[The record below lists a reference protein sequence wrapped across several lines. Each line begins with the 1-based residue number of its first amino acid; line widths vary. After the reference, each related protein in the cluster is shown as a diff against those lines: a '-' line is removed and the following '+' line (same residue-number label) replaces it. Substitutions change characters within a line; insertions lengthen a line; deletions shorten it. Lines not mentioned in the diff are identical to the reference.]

1 MANYLFLRGNR
12 NKRFFIDVAK
22 ELSLKGHK
30 SFQLKF
36 ELGELLFKS
45 PISSIFVPSKISSNK
60 YPITDKELLE
70 LPIYNITYKNR
81 ILNRKTSTKEL
92 QLYKR
97 YMYFIDQFIADHQI
111 DIICLFNGYHWI
123 DQITKVIANKRG
135 LNTYYFED
143 GLFRPFTI
151 TCDPN
156 GINADASVPRDP
168 GFFDALEIDSIRL
181 EQFLDK
187 PETLSLQASVKE
199 SLVKVAAVK
208 AVSMLG
214 SLLGIHPNLYA
225 HITFWQ
231 AVKYFIYKKYF
242 QYRKP
247 DHLTLPDEYI
257 FLPFQV
263 SRDTQI
269 FYNSPNISNMEE
281 LLDYVYKA
289 VRSFN
294 QKNGRNLKVIVKEH
308 PEDISRNNYKD
319 LKKMYRD
326 KKEIIFV
333 KKYDINKL
341 ITNSLAVVTINSTVG
356 IESISKHKPVIT
368 LGDAFYN
375 IDGVV
380 YHCDQPNQLD
390 ESILKAIN
398 TNLNINRIKK
408 FIYYIR
414 FHYQLEGSINWTDKQ
429 TSANVAAR
437 IDSTNLVKEF

>member
-30 SFQLKF
+30 SYQLKF

-45 PISSIFVPSKISSNK
+45 PIPSIFVPSKITSNK
-60 YPITDKELLE
+60 YPITDEELLE

-81 ILNRKTSTKEL
+81 VLNRKTPKKEL

-97 YMYFIDQFIADHQI
+97 YMYFIDKFIDESQI

-123 DQITKVIANKRG
+123 DQITKVIANKKG
-135 LNTYYFED
+135 LETYYFED

-168 GFFDALEIDSIRL
+168 DFFDALEIDTTRL
-181 EQFLDK
+181 EQFLNR
-187 PETLSLQASVKE
+187 PETLSPQASTKE

-214 SLLGIHPNLYA
+214 SLFGIHPKFYA

-231 AVKYFIYKKYF
+231 AVKYFVYKKYF

-247 DHLTLPDEYI
+247 DQLTLPDEYI

-281 LLDYVYKA
+281 LLDYVYEA
-289 VRSFN
+289 VQSLN
-294 QKNGRNLKVIVKEH
+294 QKNGSNLHVVVKEH
-308 PEDISRNNYKD
+308 PEDISRNNYRD
-319 LKKMYRD
+319 LKKKYRD
-326 KKEIIFV
+326 KREIIFI

-341 ITNSLAVVTINSTVG
+341 ITNSSAVVTINSTVG
-356 IESISKHKPVIT
+356 IESIAKHKPVIT

-380 YHCDQPNQLD
+380 HHCDTPNQLD
-390 ESILKAIN
+390 DYILKAIN
-398 TNLNINRIKK
+398 TTLNINRIKK

-414 FHYQLEGSINWTDKQ
+414 FHYQLEGSINRTDKQ

-437 IDSTNLVKEF
+437 IDSTSLVKEF

>member
-12 NKRFFIDVAK
+12 NKKFFLDVAK
-22 ELSLKGHK
+22 ELSFKGHK

-45 PISSIFVPSKISSNK
+45 PITSIFAPSKISSKK
-60 YPITDKELLE
+60 YPITDEELRE
-70 LPIYNITYKNR
+70 LPIYNITYKQR
-81 ILNRKTSTKEL
+81 ILKKKTSTKEL

-135 LNTYYFED
+135 LRTYYFED

-168 GFFDALEIDSIRL
+168 DFYDGLEVDSTRL
-181 EQFLDK
+181 QQFLHK
-187 PETLSLQASVKE
+187 PETLSAQASAKE
-199 SLVKVAAVK
+199 NLVKVAAVK
-208 AVSMLG
+208 AVSMFG
-214 SLLGIHPNLYA
+214 SLLGIHPKFYA

-242 QYRKP
+242 QYKKP
-247 DHLTLPDEYI
+247 DQTTLPDEYI

-281 LLDYVYKA
+281 LLDHVYKA

-294 QKNGRNLKVIVKEH
+294 QKNGRNLQVIVKEH

-319 LKKMYRD
+319 LKKRYRD

-341 ITNSLAVVTINSTVG
+341 ITDSLAVVTINSTVG
-356 IESISKHKPVIT
+356 IESIAKHKPVIT

-380 YHCDQPNQLD
+380 HHCDTPNQLD
-390 ESILKAIN
+390 DYILKAIN
-398 TNLNINRIKK
+398 TTLNINRINK

-414 FHYQLEGSINWTDKQ
+414 FHYQLEGSINRTDKQ

-437 IDSTNLVKEF
+437 IDSTSLVKEF